1 MENEKG
7 GRGRVRGRSVK
18 RSFLYIILLKS
29 LGSEET
35 LREGGHTS
43 YHRALMIFAKSADHC
58 F

>member
-18 RSFLYIILLKS
+18 RSFLYFILLKS

-35 LREGGHTS
+35 LREGATPHTIG
-43 YHRALMIFAKSADHC
+43 L
-58 F
+58 